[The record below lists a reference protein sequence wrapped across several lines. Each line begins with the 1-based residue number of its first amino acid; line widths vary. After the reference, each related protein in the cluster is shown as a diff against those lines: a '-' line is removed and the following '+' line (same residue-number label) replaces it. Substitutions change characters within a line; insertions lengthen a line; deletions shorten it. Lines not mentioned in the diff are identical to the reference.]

1 MEEVIRESTSRRR
14 FSLVLLGS
22 FALLALALVLAAIG
36 IYGVISYAVVW
47 RVHEIGIRMALAQER
62 DVMKLVLKQRMV
74 QLGAGIAIG
83 IAGALAL
90 TRLLGSLLYGVRPT
104 DPTTIGGVVVPLA
117 GVAVAASLIPARRA
131 MTVDPMLAL
140 RYE

>member
-1 MEEVIRESTSRRR
+1 MEEVIREWTSPRR
-14 FSLVLLGS
+14 FSLGLLGS
-22 FALLALALVLAAIG
+22 FALLALVLAATG
-36 IYGVISYAVVW
+36 IYGVISYAVVR
-47 RVHEIGIRMALAQER
+47 RVPEIAIRMALGAQER

-90 TRLLGSLLYGVRPT
+90 ARLFGSLLYGVRPT

-117 GVAVAASLIPARRA
+117 G
-131 MTVDPMLAL
+131 
-140 RYE
+140 